1 MSVPAR
7 KLLALSLCLTGWFA
21 CSNSPGNGGTSSGNA
36 GTTGAAGTT
45 ASGTAGGGASGTT
58 GTAGDGGNGGSTG
71 SAGQGGSGV
80 AGNGNG
86 GSTGTAGTSGNG
98 GSTGTAGTSGNGGS
112 TGVAGATGAGGGGGA
127 TGTAGTGGADAC
139 GTPPWR
145 ALKVT
150 ATAALH
156 THGNYAALDGRAKSI
171 GKLAVNLGVSGG
183 GFATWLSKR
192 GYHSMGTAGFTE
204 CNAPNLGAGR
214 DAAGNCRINTEWKA
228 IEADV
233 TKNIKALAVSNPE
246 EDWGYFLTQDGSAV
260 RWSDVAFT
268 GVSHGATTAAI
279 IGRLAQCVWRVVS
292 NAGPRDNTCGK
303 GMCNPTQP
311 ELSYDP
317 ACADAKIGSWLDMP
331 SKTPMDRFYGI
342 DGVTDVECGDIL
354 FNMERTKYPGKPV
367 LFDSAGAVLT
377 GTNRFISASG
387 GHLDFLNAANK
398 PMNTDAVLNIAF
410 GIPAENQNPAF

>member
-1 MSVPAR
+1 MSASR
-7 KLLALSLCLTGWFA
+7 KLLALSLCLTGWLA
-21 CSNSPGNGGTSSGNA
+21 CNGSSGPGGTGNSSGNA
-36 GTTGAAGTT
+36 GTQGAAGST
-45 ASGTAGGGASGTT
+45 SGGAGT
-58 GTAGDGGNGGSTG
+58 GTAGTGNGGAGTTG
-71 SAGQGGSGV
+71 A
-80 AGNGNG
+80 AGNG
-86 GSTGTAGTSGNG
+86 GSTGTAGQGGTGVAGNGGSTGIAGQGGTTGAAGSTGGAGTTGGG
-98 GSTGTAGTSGNGGS
+98 GSTGTAGT
-112 TGVAGATGAGGGGGA
+112 TGA
-127 TGTAGTGGADAC
+127 AGTGGADAC

-150 ATAALH
+150 ATAMLH

-171 GKLAVNLGVSGG
+171 GKIAVNLGVNGG

-192 GYHSMGTAGFTE
+192 GYHAMGTAGFTS
-204 CNAPNLGAGR
+204 CPAPDLGNGR
-214 DAAGNCRINTEWKA
+214 DSPGNCRLNTEWKQ
-228 IEADV
+228 IQADV

-246 EDWGYFLTQDGSAV
+246 EDWGYFLTQDGTNV

-268 GVSHGATTAAI
+268 GVSHGATTAAV
-279 IGRLAQCVWRVVS
+279 IGRLGVCVWRVVS

-317 ACADAKIGSWLDMP
+317 ACPDAKIGSWLDMP
-331 SKTPMDRFYGI
+331 SKTPIERFYGI
-342 DGVTDVECGDIL
+342 DGISDVECGDIL

-377 GTNRFISASG
+377 GTNRFISTNG

-410 GIPAENQNPAF
+410 AIPPENQNPAF